1 MAAFRADK
9 LLVRMME
16 DPDPVIKASLQMW
29 ARESVLIKDDSL
41 DFASCTLIV
50 PDIGTRLYSYGGR
63 TCGLMFD
70 AAEACTI
77 RHISPIDANWAGEGA
92 DPALARGKISMDSLD
107 DLAAHMRSSGD
118 LQINEVKADVRPAS
132 MVGIIVRPPREG
144 NSHKLQALL
153 AQSIVRNQTGIELPL
168 FMYEGLWSGQGG
180 RGPAPE
186 GGLVNWTPEKWEVAY
201 LFSSAIRQSSDPDE
215 RKILEQAAVRAGLE
229 RSGNRWVMPGGT

>member
-16 DPDPVIKASLQMW
+16 DPDPVIKASRQMW
-29 ARESVLIKDDSL
+29 ARESILMKDGGL

-50 PDIGTRLYSYGGR
+50 PDIGTPLYSHGGR

-70 AAEACTI
+70 AAEACTL
-77 RHISPIDANWAGEGA
+77 RHISPTDANWAGDGSA
-92 DPALARGKISMDSLD
+92 PALAEGKVSMDSLD
-107 DLAAHMRSSGD
+107 DLAAHMRSSGNP
-118 LQINEVKADVRPAS
+118 QMNEVKADVRPAS

-144 NSHKLQALL
+144 DSHKLQALL
-153 AQSIVRNQTGIELPL
+153 AQSTVRDQTDIELPI

-186 GGLVNWTPEKWEVAY
+186 GGLVHWTPPAWELAY
-201 LFSSAIRQSSDPDE
+201 LFSSAIRRSSDPDE
-215 RKILEQAAVRAGLE
+215 KQFLEQAAVRAGLE
-229 RSGNRWVMPGGT
+229 RSGNRWVMPGDT